1 MSKFLSPGVYTTE
14 KDLTFRRSLTSIRTR
29 GVTDTTS
36 DTTSG
41 QIIPSLPPQATWILQ
56 SGFWFD
62 FGFWFDNNPWID

>member
-14 KDLTFRRSLTSIRTR
+14 KDLSFRRSLASIRTSR
-29 GVTDTTS
+29 GGT

>member
-1 MSKFLSPGVYTTE
+1 MPKFLSPGVYTTE
-14 KDLTFRRSLTSIRTR
+14 KDLSFKRSLASIKTR
-29 GVTDTTS
+29 VT

-56 SGFWFD
+56 SGFWYD

>member
-1 MSKFLSPGVYTTE
+1 MPKFLSPGVYTTE
-14 KDLTFRRSLTSIRTR
+14 KDFSFKRSLASIKT
-29 GVTDTTS
+29 GVM

-56 SGFWFD
+56 SGFWYD